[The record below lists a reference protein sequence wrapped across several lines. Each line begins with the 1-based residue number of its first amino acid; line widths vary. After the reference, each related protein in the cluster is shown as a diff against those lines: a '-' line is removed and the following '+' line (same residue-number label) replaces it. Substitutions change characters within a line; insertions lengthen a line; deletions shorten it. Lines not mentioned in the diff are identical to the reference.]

1 VTVSIFRGDLLK
13 QDDVDAIV
21 NTVNCVGVMGKGI
34 ALQFKNKW
42 PGNYKIY
49 RAACEAGEVRIGKML
64 VFDCGGLVKPNY
76 IINFPTKDHWRG
88 KSEIEFIEKGLVD
101 LINQVKRL
109 GIKRIAVPP
118 LGCGNGG
125 LSWGQ
130 VRPLIEEAF
139 ATVPDVEVRLFEP
152 AGAPPPSEMEVNT
165 ERPNMTPGRAAM
177 LTLLGMYRALNYTLS
192 QIEVQKL
199 AYFLQ
204 ATGEELKLDFQPHKY
219 GPYSDRIR
227 HVLNR
232 MEGHFIRGVGD
243 GVAEPEIE
251 VIDSALEEAQRFI
264 QSAGSRD
271 LTERVK
277 RVAEL
282 IDGFQTPY
290 GMELLSTVH
299 WVATHDPKAR
309 SASDAL
315 EAIRKWSDRKRDL
328 MDADHVQVAW
338 DRLREG
344 NWLERAAC

>member
-1 VTVSIFRGDLLK
+1 
-13 QDDVDAIV
+13 
-21 NTVNCVGVMGKGI
+21 
-34 ALQFKNKW
+34 
-42 PGNYKIY
+42 
-49 RAACEAGEVRIGKML
+49 
-64 VFDCGGLVKPNY
+64 
-76 IINFPTKDHWRG
+76 
-88 KSEIEFIEKGLVD
+88 
-101 LINQVKRL
+101 
-109 GIKRIAVPP
+109 
-118 LGCGNGG
+118 
-125 LSWGQ
+125 
-130 VRPLIEEAF
+130 
-139 ATVPDVEVRLFEP
+139 
-152 AGAPPPSEMEVNT
+152 
-165 ERPNMTPGRAAM
+165 
-177 LTLLGMYRALNYTLS
+177 
-192 QIEVQKL
+192 
-199 AYFLQ
+199 
-204 ATGEELKLDFQPHKY
+204 
-219 GPYSDRIR
+219 
-227 HVLNR
+227 
-232 MEGHFIRGVGD
+232 
-243 GVAEPEIE
+243 VAEPEIE